1 MPTGSSSTSTASGAT
16 STPLT
21 RRPSNQPMAVTAR
34 KREEPRAQ
42 GGIGQFLR
50 DVYDELRK
58 VVWPTAGE
66 LYRYTLVVI
75 FTVILLGIFI
85 GGTDYILAEV
95 ARRTLYN
102 NGVH

>member
-1 MPTGSSSTSTASGAT
+1 
-16 STPLT
+16 
-21 RRPSNQPMAVTAR
+21 MAVTAR

-66 LYRYTLVVI
+66 LYRYTLVVL
-75 FTVILLGIFI
+75 FTVLLLGIFI
-85 GGTDYILAEV
+85 GGIDYLLGEAT
-95 ARRTLYN
+95 RRTIYSSN
-102 NGVH
+102 VVG

>member
-1 MPTGSSSTSTASGAT
+1 
-16 STPLT
+16 
-21 RRPSNQPMAVTAR
+21 MAVTTR
-34 KREEPRAQ
+34 RREEPRAQ
-42 GGIGQFLR
+42 QTGGVGQFLR

-58 VVWPTAGE
+58 VVWPTGGE

-85 GGTDYILAEV
+85 GGTDYLLGALSKATI
-95 ARRTLYN
+95 YN

>member
-1 MPTGSSSTSTASGAT
+1 
-16 STPLT
+16 
-21 RRPSNQPMAVTAR
+21 MAVTAR

-75 FTVILLGIFI
+75 FTVVILGIFI
-85 GGTDYILAEV
+85 GGTDYILETV
-95 ARRTLYN
+95 FKRWLYT
-102 NGVH
+102 NGVTP